1 MKHFTCVSRFS
12 NIFLSF
18 TFWPL
23 SLVWAC
29 LSTIRSLAA
38 LTVPSFR
45 QKWCLLSAVTYK
57 EYTYHL
63 PKIFLS
69 TTKNILVTC
78 QEYTYLSLSLA
89 KNKLVTCQEY
99 SCHLPRKLFSL
110 AKNILLLLSLAD
122 TMKNWMFGFG
132 RVIFTI
138 CSKPD
143 MNLFFKYIFI
153 FIFF

>member
-1 MKHFTCVSRFS
+1 MKHFICVSRFS
-12 NIFLSF
+12 KIFLSF

-45 QKWCLLSAVTYK
+45 QKWCLLSAVTCK

-78 QEYTYLSLSLA
+78 QEYTYLSPA
-89 KNKLVTCQEY
+89 KNKLVTCHEY
-99 SCHLPRKLFSL
+99 SCHLQRILLPPAKKTLFSCQEYSFIVVTCRHNEKL
-110 AKNILLLLSLAD
+110 DVRFWTGYFYNMLQ
-122 TMKNWMFGFG
+122 T
-132 RVIFTI
+132 RHE
-138 CSKPD
+138 
-143 MNLFFKYIFI
+143 FI
-153 FIFF
+153 F